1 MKETKQEKQHQDK
14 KTEVAKA
21 EDKKSKRPAEQQTE
35 MLIRILSYDIPGSRN
50 LYAGL
55 TRIKGV
61 SWSISNAICHKLKMD
76 KNKKISE
83 LSREEIDKIEDFLSN
98 PDFLDF
104 LKNRRS
110 DPVSGK
116 ISHLI
121 GSDLDI
127 AKDFDLKRL
136 KKIKSYKGIRHAAK
150 LPVRGQ
156 RTRSH
161 FRTKN
166 KNAAG
171 MKRKPKAPSAGK
183 DGAK

>member
-127 AKDFDLKRL
+127 AKDFDCPQVGFIPVATNLASGVYELGRKVYCDAKKRVV
-136 KKIKSYKGIRHAAK
+136 SR
-150 LPVRGQ
+150 
-156 RTRSH
+156 RSENSPLE
-161 FRTKN
+161 TI
-166 KNAAG
+166 
-171 MKRKPKAPSAGK
+171 
-183 DGAK
+183 D